1 MDKTMNDPIEQRVK
15 ELELR
20 VEFIKSW
27 KSSSFIQITLPILI
41 TIFLA
46 AMTWL
51 NIGLSSMYKR
61 IDSIDT
67 RINNL
72 NSRIDR
78 MRQE

>member
-1 MDKTMNDPIEQRVK
+1 MNDPIEQRVK

>member
-1 MDKTMNDPIEQRVK
+1 MNKAMTDPIEQRVR

-20 VEFIKSW
+20 IEFIKSW

-46 AMTWL
+46 AMSWL
-51 NIGLSSMYKR
+51 NIGLSSIDKR
-61 IDSIDT
+61 IDSVDR

-72 NSRIDR
+72 QSKLDGIG
-78 MRQE
+78 QE